1 MNGYYFQII
10 FIKLSKQQRI
20 TAHNTQQIFIN
31 TGKLSS
37 NQNIITEEFEKF
49 ILY

>member
-1 MNGYYFQII
+1 MIQAAKNN
-10 FIKLSKQQRI
+10 S
-20 TAHNTQQIFIN
+20 TQHTTDFIN
-31 TGKLSS
+31 KGKLSS